1 MKPATTK
8 ARALLAKL
16 EALAERGIDGE
27 QAAALRKVDK
37 LRKRY
42 DFDAPVQRE
51 NADLFSGSFQRGT
64 VAESLGRIPEH
75 DIADACKW
83 AIERATGIPCL
94 FRGGELLAEAK
105 PVTAAKLRVIAG
117 TVADSFR
124 ALWAQFVQVP
134 GVNGAERALFVRGL
148 WDSMMGD
155 VRAEGQPLPARAKVK
170 LKRGQKA
177 GAGVALHP
185 YAVAVG
191 LGRSIRFSVPL
202 PDIANQLDRAVAGT
216 LGAGKASQ

>member
-16 EALAERGIDGE
+16 EALAERGVDGE
-27 QAAALRKVDK
+27 QASALRKVDK
-37 LRKRY
+37 LRRRF
-42 DFDAPVQRE
+42 DFDAPIERE
-51 NADLFSGSFQRGT
+51 KCDLFSGDFQRGT

-83 AIERATGIPCL
+83 AIERATGIHCL
-94 FRGGELLAEAK
+94 FRGDELLAEAK

-117 TVADSFR
+117 TVAHSFR
-124 ALWAQFVQVP
+124 HLWGQFVQVP

-148 WDSMMGD
+148 YDGCMNDARG
-155 VRAEGQPLPARAKVK
+155 EGEPLPKRAVVK
-170 LKRGQKA
+170 LQRGQKA

-185 YAVAVG
+185 YAVALG
-191 LGRSIRFSVPL
+191 LGRSVRFSIPL
-202 PDIANQLDRAVAGT
+202 PEIAAELEKAVVGT
-216 LGAGKASQ
+216 LGAGKGTP